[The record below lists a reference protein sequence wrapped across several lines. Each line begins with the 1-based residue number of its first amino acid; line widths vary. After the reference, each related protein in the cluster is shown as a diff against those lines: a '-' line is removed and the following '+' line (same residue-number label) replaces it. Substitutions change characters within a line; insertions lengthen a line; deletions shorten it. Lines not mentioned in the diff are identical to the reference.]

1 MNCEIICVGTEF
13 LTGDLPNLRMNFV
26 ARQLTDIG
34 VTVTE
39 QIVLGDRAEDIGRQ
53 VACSVKRCNLLVI
66 FGGMG
71 ATQDDLTKQA
81 VADALQVRLVEDKY
95 SFAKIHRFFQ
105 KDAREMSAGNRR
117 QALVF
122 EGGIVLENNIGLAPG
137 CFIEK
142 NNCMVV
148 LLPGPRR
155 ADPYVKRKR
164 FAHCKKENSLH
175 SVQQPCARVWY

>member
-71 ATQDDLTKQA
+71 ATQDDLTKRA
-81 VADALQVRLVEDKY
+81 VADALQVRLVEDEY
-95 SFAKIHRFFQ
+95 SLAKIHRFF
-105 KDAREMSAGNRR
+105 KRMPERCRPETAGRR
-117 QALVF
+117 WFLRAALCWK
-122 EGGIVLENNIGLAPG
+122 ITLAWPPD
-137 CFIEK
+137 
-142 NNCMVV
+142 V
-148 LLPGPRR
+148 LL
-155 ADPYVKRKR
+155 
-164 FAHCKKENSLH
+164 KKTT
-175 SVQQPCARVWY
+175 AW